1 MIEKIIVNIFVA
13 MVEIVSVKECC
24 KSFRYEKKVNLA
36 VFISSMLMY
45 LSVSVLATIFIKNNF
60 VLLTCNVVVLFIF
73 TLAYKIKLIKRVLS
87 IVIYLVLSVSY
98 EILSV
103 TLVSA
108 ILHITPEEL
117 MQNLELYLLSAILSK
132 FLIYITVKIGL
143 ALVKPNSTADG
154 TTKNGLL
161 NMALP
166 LASFA
171 ILATL
176 SYIIYGINDPLFKG
190 LILFVAV
197 LLILANFAAYAVYEY
212 SIRTKIDIE
221 QQRAENIILNAQ
233 QKEYEQLIEQQ
244 LKSNK
249 DIHEIKHKLYNL
261 RDYIDNRDI
270 RAIDLIN
277 ELCDIYKGKELYKYT
292 EINAVDA
299 LLNVKKNK
307 AKEKGFDLDYYVK
320 IDNDIHV
327 NVMDMCMMIGNILD
341 NALEHGV
348 IRMGDNKIKFSFCTH
363 NNLINI
369 VCTNYTDVKYVEI
382 GKSTKENKDKTHGYG
397 LVKIEEI
404 AKKYDGNLMCEVKN
418 GVFEISVLI
427 NNCISL
433 H

>member
-13 MVEIVSVKECC
+13 IVELFSIKECC
-24 KSFRYEKKVNLA
+24 KSFRYDKKVNF
-36 VFISSMLMY
+36 VIFVSSILLY
-45 LSVSVLATIFIKNNF
+45 LSLSVLATIFIKNNF
-60 VLLTCNVVVLFIF
+60 ILLMCNVIALFIF
-73 TLAYKIKLIKRVLS
+73 TLAYKIKLLKRILS
-87 IVIYLVLSVSY
+87 IIIYLVLSISY

-103 TLVSA
+103 TLISA
-108 ILHITPEEL
+108 IIHITPEQL

-143 ALVKPNSTADG
+143 ALIKPNSTVDG

-161 NMALP
+161 NMTLP

-176 SYIIYGINDPLFKG
+176 SYIIYGLNDSLFKG

-197 LLILANFAAYAVYEY
+197 LLILANFTAYAVYEY
-212 SIRTKIDIE
+212 SIKTKIDIE
-221 QQRAENIILNAQ
+221 KQRAENIILNAQ

-244 LKSNK
+244 LRSNK

-261 RDYIDNRDI
+261 RDYIDKGDV
-270 RAIDLIN
+270 RAIDLVN
-277 ELCDIYKGKELYKYT
+277 ELCNIYKGKELYKYT
-292 EINAVDA
+292 EISSVDA

-307 AKEKGFDLDYYVK
+307 AKEKGFDLDYFVK
-320 IDNDIHV
+320 IDKAIKVD
-327 NVMDMCMMIGNILD
+327 VMDMCMMIGNILD

-348 IRMGDNKIKFSFCTH
+348 VRMGDNKIKFSFCTH
-363 NNLINI
+363 NDLINI
-369 VCTNYTDVKYVEI
+369 VCTNYTDIKYVKI

-397 LVKIEEI
+397 LVKIEEL
-404 AKKYDGNLMCEVKN
+404 AKKYDGNLVCDIKN
-418 GVFEISVLI
+418 GVFDISVLF